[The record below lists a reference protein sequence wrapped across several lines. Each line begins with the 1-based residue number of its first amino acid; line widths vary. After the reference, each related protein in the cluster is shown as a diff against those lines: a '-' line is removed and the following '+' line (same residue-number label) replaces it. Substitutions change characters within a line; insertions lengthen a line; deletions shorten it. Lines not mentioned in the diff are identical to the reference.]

1 MAEASELQPNVSDL
15 ADIAGIGVEDLD
27 QECRECDL
35 SGFAYHCDP
44 WELIGHHLQLKDV
57 DISAI
62 KENYDSAEMRRLKV
76 LKKWWDTNLRPTYK
90 VLIEAFLRCGKTQQ
104 ALQICKTV
112 KRLYSEGSN
121 TCQVGSREH
130 VSVATEQMSY
140 RSVGTT
146 ADNTVQTS
154 VRESIRDLE
163 LKFSDV
169 QRQFVTAAGVTL
181 ERLKDCVA
189 TLPSFKSSTP
199 SRLFRSDSVHDF
211 FHYLKEYCNT
221 QSHDILDDL
230 IKVLGDNETKKKMHH
245 FKMEY
250 QAFQRR
256 AKLKDFV
263 GNYEGPTTTPSNYK
277 ELEMK
282 LGENWQERT
291 LEDLDN
297 LRRQIS
303 LEAWL
308 LKKVEE
314 GCFIVQYLIPSH
326 ENLIF
331 DKIDDYLHSQNVVC
345 ILIDNE
351 PVFKSGGGKKM
362 YI

>member
-1 MAEASELQPNVSDL
+1 MAEASKLQPNVSDL

-27 QECRECDL
+27 QECRECDF
-35 SGFAYHCDP
+35 SGLADLCDP
-44 WELIGHHLQLKDV
+44 WELIGHCLRLKDA

-62 KENYDSAEMRRLKV
+62 KENYVSAEMRRLKV
-76 LKKWWDTNLRPTYK
+76 LKKWWDTTLRPTYK
-90 VLIEAFLRCGKTQQ
+90 VLTEAFLRCGKTQQ

-121 TCQVGSREH
+121 ACQVGSREH
-130 VSVATEQMSY
+130 VSVDLSTEQMSY

-146 ADNTVQTS
+146 ADNGTVQTS
-154 VRESIRDLE
+154 LRESIRDLE
-163 LKFSDV
+163 LKFSNV
-169 QRQFVTAAGVTL
+169 QRQFVRAAGVTL
-181 ERLKDCVA
+181 EELKQCVA

-199 SRLFRSDSVHDF
+199 SKLFSSVSVYQF
-211 FHYLKEYCNT
+211 FHNLKEYCNT

-250 QAFQRR
+250 RAFQRR

-263 GNYEGPTTTPSNYK
+263 GNYEGPMTTPNYK

-282 LGENWQERT
+282 LGENWRERT
-291 LEDLDN
+291 LEDLET

-308 LKKVEE
+308 LKKIEE
-314 GCFIVQYLIPSH
+314 GCFIVKYLIPSH
-326 ENLIF
+326 EKLMPYNIGG
-331 DKIDDYLHSQNVVC
+331 YLHSQNVVR
-345 ILIDNE
+345 IWIDNE
-351 PVFKSGGGKKM
+351 QVFASGKGK
-362 YI
+362 